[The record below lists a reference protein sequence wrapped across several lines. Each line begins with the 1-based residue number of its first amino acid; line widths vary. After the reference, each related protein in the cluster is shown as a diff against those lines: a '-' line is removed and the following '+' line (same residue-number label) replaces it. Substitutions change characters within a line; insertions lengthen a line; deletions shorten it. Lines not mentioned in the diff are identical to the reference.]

1 MAFSDEQFNDLYDR
15 RFISRK
21 NEYLEVKKVYKEI
34 EQLEKQRN
42 INFDSLSVQMQDS
55 FIEKAKKHHQWLY
68 SEDDDDI
75 KKRKREY
82 FIKNY
87 VKDNETYKKLIR
99 ETLSETKK
107 QSLVYFE
114 KREKVALVNTF
125 RV

>member
-1 MAFSDEQFNDLYDR
+1 
-15 RFISRK
+15 
-21 NEYLEVKKVYKEI
+21 
-34 EQLEKQRN
+34 
-42 INFDSLSVQMQDS
+42 MQDS

-114 KREKVALVNTF
+114 NREKVALVNTF